1 MNNRRDFLKSASL
14 SLGAALTT
22 TPLKSITAEHKK
34 EKHKVG
40 ILLPTS
46 IENAH
51 YPDSYSNGISL
62 ALKNASS
69 ENKRVEIVTETVMF
83 GYPSQAIKKTGK
95 LIKDNRVDCIV
106 GLLNTEVAH
115 QISKIT
121 GAVQMPAF
129 ISNAGEN
136 FPSQGMMDNP
146 NLYFNSLNMSHNA
159 SLAGKF
165 MVENFG
171 KKIAIV
177 ANLYDAGYDTMY
189 AFRRM
194 VEQQSGCIPNVF
206 VNDND
211 NPGFDEQTL
220 SQLAEYDTDGLF
232 LLMNGK
238 AAASFLHT
246 YQKKGM
252 NIPIVSTS
260 FVTDENMLLHLGNK
274 INNVY
279 HFSSWIKNLDN
290 KENKRFVAAYR
301 NGFNKE
307 PDQFAVLGFE
317 TGLIVDKIL
326 IENKNQHQSKQ
337 ICIDAPSGKLTFNS
351 EFGYVQSPA
360 YLCKVKNSG
369 FSIPENTILEKI
381 NIEDS
386 FINILSTDETNI
398 HSGWLNPYLFV

>member
-14 SLGAALTT
+14 SLGAVISTS
-22 TPLKSITAEHKK
+22 PLISINSENKRET
-34 EKHKVG
+34 HKVG

-51 YPDSYSNGISL
+51 YPDSYLNGISL
-62 ALKNASS
+62 AFKNTSS
-69 ENKRVEIVTETVMF
+69 ENKRIEIVTETVMF
-83 GYPSQAIKKTGK
+83 GYPSQAIKKTRK
-95 LIKDNRVDCIV
+95 LIKDNRVNCIV

-115 QISKIT
+115 QISEIT
-121 GAVQMPAF
+121 GEVQMPVF

-136 FPSQGMMDNP
+136 FPSKGMMNNP
-146 NLYFNSLNMSHNA
+146 NLYFNSLSMSHNA

-165 MVENFG
+165 MIENFG

-177 ANLYDAGYDTMY
+177 ASLYDAGYDTMY

-194 VEQQSGCIPNVF
+194 VEQQSGCIPIVF
-206 VNDND
+206 INDND
-211 NPGFDEQTL
+211 NPGFNEQTL
-220 SQLAEYDTDGLF
+220 SRLAEDDTDGLF

-238 AAASFLHT
+238 AAASFLLA
-246 YQKKGM
+246 YQQKGI
-252 NIPIVSTS
+252 NIPIVTTS
-260 FVTDENMLLHLGNK
+260 FVTDESMLLHLSTN

-290 KENKRFVAAYR
+290 SVNKQFVAAYR
-301 NGFNKE
+301 NEYNKE

-326 IENKNQHQSKQ
+326 VENKNKNQSKQ
-337 ICIDAPSGKLTFNS
+337 ICIDAPSGKLTVNT
-351 EFGYVQSPA
+351 EFGYVQSPS
-360 YLCKVKNSG
+360 YLCKVKTSG
-369 FSIPENTILEKI
+369 FLIPENTILEKI

-386 FINILSTDETNI
+386 FINILSTDETNL